1 MIVGCGVDG
10 RVPSFDMSLLTGSV
24 ALWFMVSSYG
34 PWSQQRRAFLNRPL
48 LGGVFALSILGRLM
62 ASILEKSGMEFGVCL
77 VDILCNFPGVL
88 HHAFLCEDKTTVCVD
103 TLNQLRVSH

>member
-10 RVPSFDMSLLTGSV
+10 RVPSFDMSLLTGAV
-24 ALWFMVSSYG
+24 ALWFMVSS
-34 PWSQQRRAFLNRPL
+34 FLNRPL
-48 LGGVFALSILGRLM
+48 LGGVFAFSILGRLM
-62 ASILEKSGMEFGVCL
+62 VSILEKSGVEFGVCL

-88 HHAFLCEDKTTVCVD
+88 LHAFLCEDKTTVYVD